1 MQVKGLTT
9 GIELYTNK
17 LLELTQKDIEL
28 RYSEELDTLF
38 AKMKAEMLARATTRL
53 AGLSIHLQKTNPG
66 LAGEHQIIVTLKDE
80 EEK

>member
-38 AKMKAEMLARATTRL
+38 AKMKADMLARATIRL
-53 AGLSIHLQKTNPG
+53 ADLSIHLQNTNPG

-80 EEK
+80 VEK